1 MMNCKVE
8 FIYEEHEDVK
18 LNKKIVVP
26 FTLHEDGSLE
36 YHIITEPKITDPKTD
51 LGLAGQ
57 LLEHFLTSLQMP
69 ENEPENKPE

>member
-8 FIYEEHEDVK
+8 FICENDQ
-18 LNKKIVVP
+18 KIILP

-36 YHIITEPKITDPKTD
+36 YKIITEPKITDPKTD

-57 LLEHFLTSLQMP
+57 LLEHFLTSLQIS
-69 ENEPENKPE
+69 ENDPDNKPE

>member
-8 FIYEEHEDVK
+8 FICENDQ
-18 LNKKIVVP
+18 KIILP
-26 FTLHEDGSLE
+26 FTLHEDGNLE
-36 YHIITEPKITDPKTD
+36 YKIITEPKITDPKTD

-69 ENEPENKPE
+69 ENESESKIK